1 MNNAHP
7 NLVLR
12 YEGDLFPLDVE
23 PEALERLYQE
33 VYLPATI
40 AYQQGRRHPV
50 FGQHDLALEM
60 AVVYE
65 SSSVG
70 KKRKS
75 KPAGEDLQLIPPAF
89 RELWVGTLINGAAVN
104 NLKTLSLVLS
114 SRGRT
119 VKITNTQIHLDA
131 PNIELRYMRTW
142 APGKEKSLPHWDMVR
157 SVQSIFYKNTHLPD
171 TIRGAFDD
179 LVYNIDREVKHPVK
193 RKGSNIMPVLA
204 NILSL
209 AKAPRFQGMPNLDPP
224 ENEHLRNEAAAAFM
238 SFSKSDIEMIS
249 GDIDNGDHGP
259 DTTLMDILLPDFAVL
274 CVWLGIDQYVIN
286 HDLGGIYRA
295 TRERVVVPNTIPIRD
310 MDLYTKVSQEVAA
323 AQKRFA

>member
-1 MNNAHP
+1 MSNAHP

-12 YEGDLFPLDVE
+12 YEGDLFPMDAE

-50 FGQHDLALEM
+50 FSEHDLALEM

-70 KKRKS
+70 KRRKS
-75 KPAGEDLQLIPPAF
+75 RPAGEDLQLIPPAF

-119 VKITNTQIHLDA
+119 VKITNTQIHMDA
-131 PNIELRYMRTW
+131 PNVELRYMRTW
-142 APGKEKSLPHWDMVR
+142 APGKEKSVPHWDMIR
-157 SVQSIFYKNTHLPD
+157 AVQSIFYKSTHLPD

-179 LVYNIDREVKHPVK
+179 LVYNIEREIKHPYK
-193 RKGSNIMPVLA
+193 RKGRNILPVLA

-209 AKAPRFQGMPNLDPP
+209 AKAPRFQGMPDLEPP
-224 ENEHLRNEAAAAFM
+224 TDEKLRNAAADAFM
-238 SFSKSDIEMIS
+238 TFSKASIETITD
-249 GDIDNGDHGP
+249 DIDNGVHGP

-274 CVWLGIDQYVIN
+274 CVWLGIDRYVVN

-295 TRERVVVPNTIPIRD
+295 TREKVVVPHAVPISD
-310 MDLYTKVSQEVAA
+310 MDLYSKVSNEVNATW
-323 AQKRFA
+323 KRFA